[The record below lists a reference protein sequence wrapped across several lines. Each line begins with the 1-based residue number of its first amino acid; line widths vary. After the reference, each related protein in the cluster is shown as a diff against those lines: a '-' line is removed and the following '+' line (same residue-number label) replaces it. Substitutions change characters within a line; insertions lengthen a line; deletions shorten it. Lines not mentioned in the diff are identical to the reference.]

1 MKESS
6 AMFLAFLGLILTAAG
21 AGGVEHSM
29 DTETLLQSLAA
40 SIVGLSIMAAG
51 VLGLTHE
58 QS

>member
-6 AMFLAFLGLILTAAG
+6 AMYLAFLGLIMTAAG

-29 DTETLLQSLAA
+29 DTVTLLQSLAVSVA
-40 SIVGLSIMAAG
+40 GLSIMAVG
-51 VLGLTHE
+51 VLGLTHG